1 MLFSCQVMSDSL
13 WLLQHVR
20 LPCPSLSPRVFSNS
34 CPLSPWC
41 YLITWPSGTLFSLCF
56 QSFPAS
62 GSFLMNRLFTSG
74 GQSIEA
80 SALASVFPM
89 NIQGWFHLGLTGLI
103 FHAVQ
108 RASKHLLK
116 HHNSKASIRQCS
128 AAFIVQLSHPYM
140 TTEKNIALAIWTF
153 VTKWYLCFLI
163 YCLGLS

>member
-1 MLFSCQVMSDSL
+1 MSESL
-13 WLLQHVR
+13 QPHELQHSE
-20 LPCPSLSPRVFSNS
+20 LT
-34 CPLSPWC
+34 PLSFPISW
-41 YLITWPSGTLFSLCF
+41 SLLKFMSIELVMLTISSSAAPFFCLP
-56 QSFPAS
+56 SFPAS
-62 GSFLMNRLFTSG
+62 VSFLMNRLFTSG